1 MNPAWQQRQLR
12 EFCKSKS
19 IIVTAFS
26 PLGAAGSSWGTNQ
39 VMNNEALKQI
49 ADAHGKTVAQVALH
63 SFYQYVCV
71 FVLQIEQ

>member
-1 MNPAWQQRQLR
+1 MNPAWQQRKLV

-26 PLGAAGSSWGTNQ
+26 PLGAVGSSWGTNQ

-49 ADAHGKTVAQVALH
+49 AAAHGKTLAQVPLRSLF
-63 SFYQYVCV
+63 SFS
-71 FVLQIEQ
+71 LNSL